1 MSKCL
6 ILMVC
11 VSLLVSGCR
20 TPPLPAIDAYVANVA
35 SHPIDVAPTPAA
47 KPGEA
52 RTPTSGT
59 APAATPNAGDA
70 RPPAGGAA
78 PPPNPGAAGPA
89 IDAAPPPLAST
100 AIQGLPAGIAPQP
113 DIIVQTSST
122 QVDRQRPAPKGDRT
136 DNKVIRASMTQ
147 VERTDPG
154 LVAPPPG
161 KFELTIPKVVP
172 GSEAPLVTLP
182 PRESPER
189 PAAIARLFPQL
200 PPLPEEPV
208 AQHGPDGR
216 AYTLADFQRI
226 AAENNP
232 GLRQAASDV
241 EAARGL
247 MIQAGLYPNPNIGY
261 GNNPDN
267 NNTGSGVQGAFVE
280 QMIVTGGKLT
290 LAVAGARMAMIV
302 AELALKQ
309 TRYALA
315 TTIRGDFY
323 TLLVAKETVRVNRGL
338 AHFTDEIFRLQAELL
353 GAGLAASH
361 EPTALRSQAF
371 IVRLAYKQSIQ
382 NYVYAWKQL
391 VADMGLRQLPL
402 SAVEGQVDR
411 LIPYYDYDEV
421 LAYVLR
427 NHTNILTARA
437 NIDQARYG
445 LKLARVTPVPNV
457 DVTAWLFKEHMI
469 QPFQNYFTIQLGI
482 PFPIWDRNQGNIIN
496 ADAALVRAAEGPHA
510 AEVTL
515 TTNLATAYATY
526 KNNLFAMDYYRRNIL
541 PDQVRYYRGV
551 FDRRRIDPTVAFGD
565 LVQAQQML
573 VADVTAYLGILG
585 SLWTS
590 VVGVAD
596 FLQTDDLYQLG
607 KPLALPELPDLESLH
622 AWPCPH
628 PNPGPGQAEVHVAP
642 TPVPHVGA
650 PTARAPN
657 LLPTPAQGNDK
668 PTAKAVSTANLP
680 VSNPGHLARA
690 PDQKLPVPKPTV
702 FTPNSAQD
710 WREQFNKLLRH
721 DEPSSGAP
729 TSVAAP
735 PDAEGSGPI
744 IPTPLQ
750 RSSATSLVGGA
761 L

>member
-6 ILMVC
+6 ILTVC

-20 TPPLPAIDAYVANVA
+20 TPPMPAIDGYVADVVN
-35 SHPIDVAPTPAA
+35 HPFDVAPTPDA
-47 KPGEA
+47 K
-52 RTPTSGT
+52 
-59 APAATPNAGDA
+59 AGAA
-70 RPPAGGAA
+70 RPPVGGAA
-78 PPPNPGAAGPA
+78 PVAAQKPRDDGPA
-89 IDAAPPPLAST
+89 IDAAPPPVAATAS
-100 AIQGLPAGIAPQP
+100 QGLPPGLAAQP
-113 DIIVQTSST
+113 DNDSRTSFT
-122 QVDRQRPAPKGDRT
+122 QIDRQRAAQNGDRLDDSVT
-136 DNKVIRASMTQ
+136 RASFTQ
-147 VERTDPG
+147 AERADPG
-154 LVAPPPG
+154 LNPPPPG
-161 KFELTIPKVVP
+161 KFELTIPKAVP

-182 PRESPER
+182 ADRAER
-189 PAAIARLFPQL
+189 PAAVARLFPAL
-200 PPLPEEPV
+200 PPLPEEPS
-208 AQHGPDGR
+208 ALPGPDGR
-216 AYTLADFQRI
+216 PYTLADFQRL

-247 MIQAGLYPNPNIGY
+247 MIQAGLSPNPTIGY
-261 GNNPDN
+261 ETNPDN
-267 NNTGSGVQGAFVE
+267 NNTGSGVQGAFID
-280 QMIVTGGKLT
+280 QLIKTGGKLRI
-290 LAVAGARMAMIV
+290 AVAGARMALIV

-315 TTIRGDFY
+315 TTIRGDYY

-338 AHFTDEIFRLQAELL
+338 AHFTDEIFRLQADLL
-353 GAGLAASH
+353 GGGFAASH

-371 IVRLAYKQSIQ
+371 VVRLAYRQSIA

-391 VADMGLRQLPL
+391 VADMGMRQLPL
-402 SAVEGQVDR
+402 SAVAGQVDR

-421 LAYVLR
+421 LAHVLH

-437 NIDQARYG
+437 NLDQARYN
-445 LKLARVTPVPNV
+445 LKGAQVVPIPDV
-457 DVTAWLFKEHMI
+457 DVRADLFKEHMI
-469 QPFQNYFTIQLGI
+469 QPFQNYFTLSLGI
-482 PFPIWDRNQGNIIN
+482 PFPIWDRNQGNIL
-496 ADAALVRAAEGPHA
+496 AASAAMVRAAEGPHA

-551 FDRRRIDPTVAFGD
+551 FERRRIDPNAAFGD
-565 LVQAQQML
+565 LVQAQQVL

-628 PNPGPGQAEVHVAP
+628 PNAGTEPAAVQTGP
-642 TPVPHVGA
+642 TPVPHAGA

-657 LLPTPAQGNDK
+657 VPLTPVQRSDK
-668 PTAKAVSTANLP
+668 PAEPPVSTAMTHAP
-680 VSNPGHLARA
+680 IPGQSARA
-690 PDQKLPVPKPTV
+690 PDQKPPVRKPTV
-702 FTPNSAQD
+702 FAPNPTRD
-710 WREQFNKLLRH
+710 LREEFDKLLRL

-735 PDAEGSGPI
+735 PDAQGSGPLV
-744 IPTPLQ
+744 PAPPQ
-750 RSSATSLVGGA
+750 RSSATSSMGGA